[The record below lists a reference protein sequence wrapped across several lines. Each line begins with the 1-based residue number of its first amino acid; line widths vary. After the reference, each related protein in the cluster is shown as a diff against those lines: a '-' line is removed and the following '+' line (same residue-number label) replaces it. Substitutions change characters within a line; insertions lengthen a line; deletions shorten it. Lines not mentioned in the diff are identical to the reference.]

1 MNRLLTLIALLLATL
16 ATNAASSAKV
26 LDEPYSVWVGPTG
39 AKVYSGPGTDYYGT
53 QQLPEG
59 TECQVYEELRDGWL
73 AVRPPEGS
81 YSLVLRSALGEVEE
95 GLAEVIRDQ
104 TPSRIGSVVSDQFGS
119 VHIRLEAGEVVTV
132 LDRQG
137 STNSQWVTIA
147 PPAGEF
153 RYVRATD
160 VTHAPARR
168 VAQLEGA
175 DKSENW
181 RGIEVDTVVEP
192 AATASTDSADETIRV
207 VTHDEPTTAPA
218 ATTTLAPA
226 PASPP
231 LGSAPLPLDAPFAKK
246 LDHLEVQLSRRVAGP
261 ANLWVFD
268 DLEREAALL
277 MSQASTAPEQ
287 QAITSIA
294 DRLRRF
300 SAIGD
305 RYRSNGAALAASANL
320 PPSSTTPTNS
330 RPGNLATAASDI
342 TPDTGVGGFDAVGV
356 LRPVVSKNG
365 NAPPY
370 ALVDDSGKIVTFITP
385 SPTLNLQQ
393 MLGQRVGVN
402 GTRGF
407 LPQYQNRNIQTARV
421 APVDG
426 AVRR

>member
-1 MNRLLTLIALLLATL
+1 MNRLPLFAIVLLATTPF
-16 ATNAASSAKV
+16 ATDSLGKV
-26 LDEPYSVWVGPTG
+26 LDEPYSVWIGPTG

-81 YSLVLRSALGEVEE
+81 YSLVLRSALGPVE
-95 GLAEVIRDQ
+95 GGAAEITRDQ
-104 TPSRIGSVVSDQFGS
+104 TPSRIGSVVSDQFDS
-119 VHIRLEAGEVVTV
+119 VHVRLEAGEVVTV

-137 STNSQWVTIA
+137 SSNSQWVTIA

-153 RYVRATD
+153 RYIRATD
-160 VTHAPARR
+160 VTHAPASRT
-168 VAQLEGA
+168 AQLDGA

-181 RGIEVDTVVEP
+181 RGIEVEP
-192 AATASTDSADETIRV
+192 TSDSKANPDETIRV
-207 VTHDEPTTAPA
+207 VTHDEPSPTPA
-218 ATTTLAPA
+218 TSTTLAPT
-226 PASPP
+226 
-231 LGSAPLPLDAPFAKK
+231 PLPLDAPFAKK
-246 LDHLEVQLSRRVAGP
+246 LDHLEIQLSRRVAGP
-261 ANLWVFD
+261 VNLWVFD
-268 DLEREAALL
+268 DLERDAALL
-277 MSQASTAPEQ
+277 LSQASTANEQ
-287 QAITSIA
+287 QAVTSVA

-300 SAIGD
+300 AAIGN
-305 RYRSNGAALAASANL
+305 RYRSGGAALAASSA
-320 PPSSTTPTNS
+320 TT
-330 RPGNLATAASDI
+330 PGNLSTASSDI
-342 TPDTGVGGFDAVGV
+342 IPDTNIGGFDAVGV

-426 AVRR
+426 TLRR

>member
-81 YSLVLRSALGEVEE
+81 YSLVLRSALGEVED

-137 STNSQWVTIA
+137 SSNSQWVTIA

-181 RGIEVDTVVEP
+181 RGLEVEP
-192 AATASTDSADETIRV
+192 AADASSDSGETIRV

-218 ATTTLAPA
+218 TSTTLAPA
-226 PASPP
+226 PVTAPLGPSP
-231 LGSAPLPLDAPFAKK
+231 LGSTPLPLDAPFAKK

-268 DLEREAALL
+268 DLERDAALL
-277 MSQASTAPEQ
+277 VSQASTAPEQ
-287 QAITSIA
+287 QAVTNLA

-305 RYRSNGAALAASANL
+305 RYRSNGAAIAASANL
-320 PPSSTTPTNS
+320 ASNGATAVNN
-330 RPGNLATAASDI
+330 RPGNLSTAASDI
-342 TPDTGVGGFDAVGV
+342 TPDTSVGGFDAVGV

-421 APVDG
+421 APVEG
-426 AVRR
+426 GLRR